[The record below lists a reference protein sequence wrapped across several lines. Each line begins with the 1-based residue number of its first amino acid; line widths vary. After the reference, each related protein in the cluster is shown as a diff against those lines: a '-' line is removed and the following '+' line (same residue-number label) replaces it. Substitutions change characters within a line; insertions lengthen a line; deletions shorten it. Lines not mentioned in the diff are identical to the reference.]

1 MTRAK
6 ILWRTP
12 LVLFPLAVVG
22 AFAYGCADPVG
33 DLDDFKVRIDEAK
46 KAGTAGNGASGSG
59 VGGSA
64 GSTAGVADIDGTF
77 LFACITEVTP
87 DIATSLRFVADIDLT
102 LTGAGGAG
110 GAATGGTLDVS
121 LRAVKSGSNVAS
133 DVVGDQLPADG
144 QSTLDEK
151 GEFVFRYASVQIPG
165 AANTTGR
172 NIVLNDAV
180 FKGAI
185 QSADRFCARFRGNV
199 VEPLQVPLQF
209 DAVANTC
216 VGARLDGSG
225 MLPIFGSADI
235 GACQTATAVLTAPP

>member
-22 AFAYGCADPVG
+22 AFAYGCADPPG
-33 DLDDFKVRIDEAK
+33 DLDDFKVRNDEAK
-46 KAGTAGNGASGSG
+46 KAGTAGSGVAGSG

-87 DIATSLRFVADIDLT
+87 DIATALRFVAEVDLT
-102 LTGAGGAG
+102 LTGAG
-110 GAATGGTLDVS
+110 GAATGGTLNVS
-121 LRAVKSGSNVAS
+121 LRAVKSGSNNAS
-133 DVVGDQLPADG
+133 DLVSDALAADTP
-144 QSTLDEK
+144 STLDEK
-151 GEFVFRYASVQIPG
+151 GEFVFTYASVQIPG
-165 AANTTGR
+165 EANTTGR
-172 NIVLNDAV
+172 NIVLNEAV

-199 VEPLQVPLQF
+199 VEPLQYPLQF
-209 DAVANTC
+209 DAVTNTC
-216 VGARLDGSG
+216 VAARLDDSG
-225 MLPIFGSADI
+225 MLPIFGTPDI
-235 GACQTATAVLTAPP
+235 SACQSATSILTPPP